1 MVGTKRVG
9 LLASL
14 LLSSSCISVVWERDR
29 WHNPPAT
36 ESVNLLSEGAD
47 LESCLET
54 LGAPLRVWQVG
65 SGYALSWAWY
75 DSEELS
81 YRLAIPIGGSRST
94 SMRYTNVGRETEG
107 LLLFFD
113 AKDKLVL
120 VEQGF
125 LRDLMGEEE
134 GRSPALPMQ
143 KKGEASSS

>member
-1 MVGTKRVG
+1 MKRAA

-29 WHNPPAT
+29 WHGPPTA
-36 ESVNLLSEGAD
+36 EAVDALNEGAD
-47 LESCLET
+47 LERCLDV

-75 DSEELS
+75 DSKELS
-81 YRLAIPIGGSRST
+81 YRLQVPLGQGAST
-94 SMRYTNVGRETEG
+94 SLRYTNVGRDTEG
-107 LLLFFD
+107 LLLLFD

-143 KKGEASSS
+143 KKGEA

>member
-1 MVGTKRVG
+1 MKRAA

-29 WHNPPAT
+29 WHGPPTA
-36 ESVNLLSEGAD
+36 EAVDALHEGAD
-47 LESCLET
+47 LERCLDV

-75 DSEELS
+75 DSKELS
-81 YRLAIPIGGSRST
+81 YRLQVPLGQGAST
-94 SMRYTNVGRETEG
+94 SLRYTNVGRDTEG

-125 LRDLMGEEE
+125 LKDMMSEDEE
-134 GRSPALPMQ
+134 RSPALPMQ
-143 KKGEASSS
+143 KKGEA